1 MFESFIFSGPL
12 IYPNLVLKT
21 GKKSMSGNVLKL
33 GIPKGS
39 LEEATVNLFAKA
51 GYDIKIKSRS
61 YFPSID
67 DEEIE
72 CMLIRAQEIARYVEN
87 GVLDAGLTGKD
98 WVQENRAD
106 VVEIAD
112 LVYSKTSTRP
122 VRWVLAVPNDSSIQ
136 SIKDLQ
142 GKRIATEA
150 VNMTT
155 DYLKKH
161 GVTAEV
167 EFSWG
172 ATEVKP
178 PKLVDAIV
186 EVTETGSSLRANNLR
201 IIETI
206 MESNTKFVMNKDA
219 YNDSWKKEK
228 VDRLVLML
236 QSAMAANGKVGLMMN
251 VPKGKINDVM
261 KILPPGKKPTVA
273 ELTDPK
279 WVDLSVI
286 LEEKLVREIAPDLKR
301 AGVEDIVEYSLNKII
316 Y

>member
-1 MFESFIFSGPL
+1 
-12 IYPNLVLKT
+12 
-21 GKKSMSGNVLKL
+21 MSSNVLKL

-39 LEEATVNLFAKA
+39 LEEATVKLFAKA
-51 GYDIKIKSRS
+51 GYSIKIKSRS

-67 DEEIE
+67 DNEIE

-112 LVYSKTSTRP
+112 LIYSKTSSQP
-122 VRWVLAVPNDSSIQ
+122 VRWVLAVPNESPIQ
-136 SIKDLQ
+136 SVKDLQ

-150 VNMTT
+150 VNMTV

-161 GVTAEV
+161 GVTADV

-186 EVTETGSSLRANNLR
+186 EITETGSSLRANNLR
-201 IIETI
+201 IIETL
-206 MESNTKFVMNKDA
+206 MESNTKFVMNKEA
-219 YNDSWKKEK
+219 YGNPWKKKK
-228 VDRLVLML
+228 VERLVLML
-236 QSAMAANGKVGLMMN
+236 QSAMAANGQVGLMMN
-251 VPKGKINDVM
+251 VPKNKLDEVI
-261 KILPPGKKPTVA
+261 KILPEGKKPTIA
-273 ELTDPK
+273 ELTDPN
-279 WVDLSVI
+279 WADLTVI
-286 LEEKLVREIAPDLKR
+286 LEEKLVREIIPDLKVI
-301 AGVEDIVEYSLNKII
+301 GVEDIVEYPINKII
-316 Y
+316 H

>member
-1 MFESFIFSGPL
+1 
-12 IYPNLVLKT
+12 
-21 GKKSMSGNVLKL
+21 MSSNILKL

-51 GYDIKIKSRS
+51 GYSIKIKSRS

-67 DEEIE
+67 DNEIE

-112 LVYSKTSTRP
+112 LIYSKTSSQP
-122 VRWVLAVPNDSSIQ
+122 VRWVLAVPNESPIQ
-136 SIKDLQ
+136 SVKDLQ

-150 VNMTT
+150 VNMTV

-161 GVTAEV
+161 GVTADV

-186 EVTETGSSLRANNLR
+186 EITETGSSLRANNLR
-201 IIETI
+201 IIETL
-206 MESNTKFVMNKDA
+206 MESNTKFVMNKEA
-219 YNDSWKKEK
+219 YGNPWKKKK
-228 VDRLVLML
+228 VERLVLML
-236 QSAMAANGKVGLMMN
+236 QSAMAANGQVGLMMN
-251 VPKGKINDVM
+251 VPKNKLDEVM
-261 KILPPGKKPTVA
+261 KILPEGKKPTIA
-273 ELTDPK
+273 ELTDSN
-279 WVDLSVI
+279 WVDLTVI
-286 LEEKLVREIAPDLKR
+286 LEEKVVREIAPDLK
-301 AGVEDIVEYSLNKII
+301 ALGVEDIVEYSINKII
-316 Y
+316 H

>member
-1 MFESFIFSGPL
+1 
-12 IYPNLVLKT
+12 
-21 GKKSMSGNVLKL
+21 MSSNILKL

-51 GYDIKIKSRS
+51 GYSIKIKSRS

-67 DEEIE
+67 DNEIE

-112 LVYSKTSTRP
+112 LIYSKTSSQP
-122 VRWVLAVPNDSSIQ
+122 VRWVLAVPNESPIQ
-136 SIKDLQ
+136 SVKDLQ

-150 VNMTT
+150 VNMTV

-161 GVTAEV
+161 GVTADV

-186 EVTETGSSLRANNLR
+186 EITETGSSLRANNLR
-201 IIETI
+201 IIETL
-206 MESNTKFVMNKDA
+206 MESNTKFVMNKEA
-219 YNDSWKKEK
+219 YGNPWKKKK

-236 QSAMAANGKVGLMMN
+236 QSAMAANGQVGLMMN
-251 VPKGKINDVM
+251 VPKNKLDEVM
-261 KILPPGKKPTVA
+261 KILPEGKKPTIA
-273 ELTDPK
+273 ELTDSN
-279 WVDLSVI
+279 WMDLTVI
-286 LEEKLVREIAPDLKR
+286 LEEKLVREIAPDLK
-301 AGVEDIVEYSLNKII
+301 ALGVEDIVEYSINKII
-316 Y
+316 H

>member
-1 MFESFIFSGPL
+1 
-12 IYPNLVLKT
+12 
-21 GKKSMSGNVLKL
+21 MSSNVLKL

-51 GYDIKIKSRS
+51 GYSIKIKSRS

-67 DEEIE
+67 DNEIE

-112 LVYSKTSTRP
+112 LIYSKTSSQP
-122 VRWVLAVPNDSSIQ
+122 VRWVLAVPNESPIQ
-136 SIKDLQ
+136 SVKDLQ

-150 VNMTT
+150 VNMTV

-161 GVTAEV
+161 GVTADV

-186 EVTETGSSLRANNLR
+186 EITETGSSLRANNLR
-201 IIETI
+201 IIETL
-206 MESNTKFVMNKDA
+206 MESNTKFIMNKEA
-219 YNDSWKKEK
+219 YGNPWKKKK
-228 VDRLVLML
+228 VERLVLML
-236 QSAMAANGKVGLMMN
+236 QSAMAANGQVGLMMN
-251 VPKGKINDVM
+251 VPKNKLDEVM
-261 KILPPGKKPTVA
+261 KILPEGKKPTIA
-273 ELTDPK
+273 ELTDSN
-279 WVDLSVI
+279 WMDLTVI
-286 LEEKLVREIAPDLKR
+286 LEEKLVREIAPDLK
-301 AGVEDIVEYSLNKII
+301 ALGVEDIVEYSINKII
-316 Y
+316 H

>member
-1 MFESFIFSGPL
+1 
-12 IYPNLVLKT
+12 
-21 GKKSMSGNVLKL
+21 MSSNILKL

-51 GYDIKIKSRS
+51 GYSIKIKSRS
-61 YFPSID
+61 YFPEID
-67 DEEIE
+67 DNEIE

-112 LVYSKTSTRP
+112 LIYSKTSSQP
-122 VRWVLAVPNDSSIQ
+122 VRWVLAVPNESPIQ
-136 SIKDLQ
+136 SVKDLQ

-150 VNMTT
+150 VNMTV

-161 GVTAEV
+161 GVTADV

-186 EVTETGSSLRANNLR
+186 EITETGSSLRANNLR
-201 IIETI
+201 IIETL
-206 MESNTKFVMNKDA
+206 MESNTKFVMNKEA
-219 YNDSWKKEK
+219 YGNPWKKKK
-228 VDRLVLML
+228 VERLVLML
-236 QSAMAANGKVGLMMN
+236 QSAMAANGQVGLMMN
-251 VPKGKINDVM
+251 VPKNKLDEVM
-261 KILPPGKKPTVA
+261 KILPEGKKPTIA
-273 ELTDPK
+273 ELTDSN
-279 WVDLSVI
+279 WMDLTVI
-286 LEEKLVREIAPDLKR
+286 LEEKLVREIAPDLK
-301 AGVEDIVEYSLNKII
+301 ALGVEDIVEYSINKII
-316 Y
+316 H

>member
-1 MFESFIFSGPL
+1 
-12 IYPNLVLKT
+12 
-21 GKKSMSGNVLKL
+21 MSSNILKL

-51 GYDIKIKSRS
+51 GYSIKIKSRS

-67 DEEIE
+67 DSEIE

-112 LVYSKTSTRP
+112 LVYSKASSRP
-122 VRWVLAVPNDSSIQ
+122 VRWVLAVPNESPIQ

-150 VNMTT
+150 VNMTV

-161 GVTAEV
+161 GVTADV

-186 EVTETGSSLRANNLR
+186 EITETGSSLRANNLR
-201 IIETI
+201 IIETL
-206 MESNTKFVMNKDA
+206 MESNTKFVMNKEA
-219 YNDSWKKEK
+219 YNNPWKKGK
-228 VDRLVLML
+228 VERLVLML
-236 QSAMAANGKVGLMMN
+236 QSAMAANGQVGLMMN
-251 VPKGKINDVM
+251 VPKNKLNEVM
-261 KILPPGKKPTVA
+261 KILPEGKKPTIA
-273 ELTDPK
+273 ELTDSN
-279 WVDLSVI
+279 WMDLTVI
-286 LEEKLVREIAPDLKR
+286 LEETLVREIAPDLK
-301 AGVEDIVEYSLNKII
+301 AIGVEDIVEYSINKII
-316 Y
+316 H

>member
-1 MFESFIFSGPL
+1 
-12 IYPNLVLKT
+12 
-21 GKKSMSGNVLKL
+21 MSSNILKL

-39 LEEATVNLFAKA
+39 LEEATVNLFGKA
-51 GYDIKIKSRS
+51 GYNIKIKSRS

-67 DEEIE
+67 DSEIE

-112 LVYSKTSTRP
+112 LVYSKASSRP
-122 VRWVLAVPNDSSIQ
+122 VRWVLAVPNESAIQ
-136 SIKDLQ
+136 SVKDLQ

-150 VNMTT
+150 VNMTV

-161 GVTAEV
+161 GVTADV

-186 EVTETGSSLRANNLR
+186 EITETGSSLRANNLR
-201 IIETI
+201 IIETL
-206 MESNTKFVMNKDA
+206 MESNTKFVMNKKA
-219 YNDSWKKEK
+219 YENPWKKQK
-228 VDRLVLML
+228 VERLVLML
-236 QSAMAANGKVGLMMN
+236 QSAMAANGQVGLMMN
-251 VPKGKINDVM
+251 VPKNKLDEVM
-261 KILPPGKKPTVA
+261 KILPEGKKPTIA
-273 ELTDPK
+273 ELTDSN
-279 WVDLSVI
+279 WMDLNVI
-286 LEEKLVREIAPDLKR
+286 LEERLVREIAPALK
-301 AGVEDIVEYSLNKII
+301 ATGVEDIVEYSINKII
-316 Y
+316 H

>member
-1 MFESFIFSGPL
+1 MNSNI
-12 IYPNLVLKT
+12 
-21 GKKSMSGNVLKL
+21 LKL

-51 GYDIKIKSRS
+51 GYNIKIKSRS

-67 DEEIE
+67 DNEIE
-72 CMLIRAQEIARYVEN
+72 CMLIRAQEIARYVQN

-98 WVQENRAD
+98 WIQENRAD

-112 LVYSKTSTRP
+112 LVYSKTSSRP
-122 VRWVLAVPNDSSIQ
+122 VRWVLAVPNESPIQ

-150 VNMTT
+150 VNMTV

-161 GVTAEV
+161 GVTADV

-186 EVTETGSSLRANNLR
+186 EITETGSSLKANNLR
-201 IIETI
+201 IVETL
-206 MESNTKFVMNKDA
+206 MESNTKFIMNKEA
-219 YNDSWKKEK
+219 SNDSWKKQK

-236 QSAMAANGKVGLMMN
+236 KSAMAANGQVCLMMN
-251 VPKGKINDVM
+251 VPKNKLEEVL
-261 KILPPGKKPTVA
+261 KILPEGKKPTIA

-279 WVDLSVI
+279 WVDLTVV
-286 LEEKLVREIAPDLKR
+286 LEERLVREIAPDLKTM
-301 AGVEDIVEYSLNKII
+301 GVEDIVEYSINKII
-316 Y
+316 Q

>member
-1 MFESFIFSGPL
+1 
-12 IYPNLVLKT
+12 
-21 GKKSMSGNVLKL
+21 MSSNILKL

-51 GYDIKIKSRS
+51 GYSIKIKSRS

-67 DEEIE
+67 DNEIE

-112 LVYSKTSTRP
+112 LIYSKTSSQP
-122 VRWVLAVPNDSSIQ
+122 VRWVLAVPNESPIQ
-136 SIKDLQ
+136 SVKDLQ

-150 VNMTT
+150 VNMTA

-161 GVTAEV
+161 GVTADV

-186 EVTETGSSLRANNLR
+186 EITETGSSLRANNLR
-201 IIETI
+201 IIETL
-206 MESNTKFVMNKDA
+206 MKSNTKFIMNKEA
-219 YNDSWKKEK
+219 YGNPWKKKK
-228 VDRLVLML
+228 VERLVLML
-236 QSAMAANGKVGLMMN
+236 QSAMAANGQVGLMMN
-251 VPKGKINDVM
+251 VPKNKLDEVM
-261 KILPPGKKPTVA
+261 KILPEGKKPTIA
-273 ELTDPK
+273 ELTDSN
-279 WVDLSVI
+279 WMDLTVI
-286 LEEKLVREIAPDLKR
+286 LEEKLVREIAPDLK
-301 AGVEDIVEYSLNKII
+301 ALGVEDIVEYSINKII
-316 Y
+316 H

>member
-1 MFESFIFSGPL
+1 
-12 IYPNLVLKT
+12 
-21 GKKSMSGNVLKL
+21 MSDNILKL

-51 GYDIKIKSRS
+51 GYIIKIKSRS

-67 DEEIE
+67 DNEIE

-98 WVQENRAD
+98 WIQENRAD
-106 VVEIAD
+106 VIEIAD
-112 LVYSKTSTRP
+112 LVYSKTSSRP
-122 VRWVLAVPNDSSIQ
+122 VRWVLAVPNESPIQ
-136 SIKDLQ
+136 SVKDLQ

-150 VNMTT
+150 INMTT

-161 GVTAEV
+161 GVTADV

-186 EVTETGSSLRANNLR
+186 EITETGSSLKANNLR
-201 IIETI
+201 IIETL
-206 MESNTKFVMNKDA
+206 MESNTKFVMNKKAFD
-219 YNDSWKKEK
+219 NPWKKKK
-228 VDRLVLML
+228 VERLVLML

-251 VPKGKINDVM
+251 VPKNKLNDVM
-261 KILPPGKKPTVA
+261 KILPEGKKPTIA
-273 ELTDPK
+273 ELTDSN
-279 WVDLSVI
+279 WMDLTVI
-286 LEEKLVREIAPDLKR
+286 LEEKLVREIAPDLK
-301 AGVEDIVEYSLNKII
+301 AIGVEDIVEYSINKII
-316 Y
+316 H